1 MIRFEN
7 VTKTYKG
14 STVALRDITVEIE
27 KGEFVFLVGASGS
40 GKTTFIR
47 LLLRE
52 ELPDMGQ
59 ILEAGRNIVELPKW
73 RVPYLRRNI
82 GCVFQDFRLLPN
94 KTVFENV
101 AFALEVIGR
110 PRHVVANQVPQVL
123 DLVGLANKR
132 DNLPNEL
139 SGGEQQRVA
148 VARAFVNRPLILLAD
163 EPTGNLDPQTSQGI
177 MQLLD
182 RINRTGTTVVV
193 ATHDEVLV
201 DKMRRR
207 VIELSNGRMVRD
219 QARRRVRLR
228 RLRARGG
235 LNVAVSVDYVVRET
249 ASNLWRNRLMTI
261 AAVLTVA
268 VSLSLVGAALLL
280 RQGSA
285 NATGTLERGTQVTV
299 WMEPNANAQE
309 IAAVETE
316 LSQLNYV
323 VQPCAYWNKA
333 RNFSEARRLLP
344 SDVFQATTQSEMP
357 TSYWCTPIALT
368 DAAQVVH
375 TFTGTAGVLSVT
387 EPQQTIHNEETVI
400 NVSKWVFLA
409 IAIVLIVSAGVLI
422 LNTIR
427 MAIFARRREVS
438 VMKLVGATNWFIRVP
453 FMSEGLLQGLIGS
466 LLAAVVV
473 YFVYL
478 FINHEGSGRTTSNI
492 FTAMH
497 MSGSEVL
504 LTNAVVVIVG
514 WRSAPSAPPSR
525 SGASSTSDRA
535 PVTGRPNPPDRSC
548 MLVPCPV

>member
-1 MIRFEN
+1 M
-7 VTKTYKG
+7 
-14 STVALRDITVEIE
+14 
-27 KGEFVFLVGASGS
+27 
-40 GKTTFIR
+40 
-47 LLLRE
+47 
-52 ELPDMGQ
+52 
-59 ILEAGRNIVELPKW
+59 
-73 RVPYLRRNI
+73 
-82 GCVFQDFRLLPN
+82 
-94 KTVFENV
+94 
-101 AFALEVIGR
+101 
-110 PRHVVANQVPQVL
+110 
-123 DLVGLANKR
+123 
-132 DNLPNEL
+132 
-139 SGGEQQRVA
+139 
-148 VARAFVNRPLILLAD
+148 
-163 EPTGNLDPQTSQGI
+163 
-177 MQLLD
+177 
-182 RINRTGTTVVV
+182 
-193 ATHDEVLV
+193 
-201 DKMRRR
+201 
-207 VIELSNGRMVRD
+207 
-219 QARRRVRLR
+219 
-228 RLRARGG
+228 
-235 LNVAVSVDYVVRET
+235 AVSVDYVVRET

-299 WMEPNANAQE
+299 WMEPDANAQE
-309 IAAVETE
+309 ISAVGTE

-323 VQPCAYWNKA
+323 TQPCVYWNKA
-333 RNFSEARRLLP
+333 RNFTEARRLLP
-344 SDVFQATTQSEMP
+344 SDVFQATTQAEMP
-357 TSYWCTPIALT
+357 TSYWCTPVALA

-375 TFTGTAGVLSVT
+375 TFSGTAGVLSVT

-400 NVSKWVFLA
+400 NVSKWVCLA
-409 IAIVLIVSAGVLI
+409 IAIVLIISAAVLI

-514 WRSAPSAPPSR
+514 MAIGSIGSAIAIR
-525 SGASSTSDRA
+525 RFLD
-535 PVTGRPNPPDRSC
+535 V
-548 MLVPCPV
+548 

>member
-1 MIRFEN
+1 M
-7 VTKTYKG
+7 
-14 STVALRDITVEIE
+14 
-27 KGEFVFLVGASGS
+27 
-40 GKTTFIR
+40 
-47 LLLRE
+47 
-52 ELPDMGQ
+52 
-59 ILEAGRNIVELPKW
+59 
-73 RVPYLRRNI
+73 
-82 GCVFQDFRLLPN
+82 
-94 KTVFENV
+94 
-101 AFALEVIGR
+101 
-110 PRHVVANQVPQVL
+110 
-123 DLVGLANKR
+123 
-132 DNLPNEL
+132 
-139 SGGEQQRVA
+139 
-148 VARAFVNRPLILLAD
+148 
-163 EPTGNLDPQTSQGI
+163 
-177 MQLLD
+177 
-182 RINRTGTTVVV
+182 
-193 ATHDEVLV
+193 
-201 DKMRRR
+201 
-207 VIELSNGRMVRD
+207 
-219 QARRRVRLR
+219 
-228 RLRARGG
+228 
-235 LNVAVSVDYVVRET
+235 AVSVDYVLRET

-309 IAAVETE
+309 ISAVGTQ

-323 VQPCAYWNKA
+323 QQPCAYWNKA

-344 SDVFQATTQSEMP
+344 SDVFQATTESEMP
-357 TSYWCTPIALT
+357 TSYWCTPIALS

-375 TFTGTAGVLSVT
+375 TFSGTAGVLSVT

-400 NVSKWVFLA
+400 NVSKWVCLA
-409 IAIVLIVSAGVLI
+409 IAIVLIVSAAVLI

-514 WRSAPSAPPSR
+514 MAIGSIGSAIAIR
-525 SGASSTSDRA
+525 RFLD
-535 PVTGRPNPPDRSC
+535 V
-548 MLVPCPV
+548 

>member
-1 MIRFEN
+1 M
-7 VTKTYKG
+7 
-14 STVALRDITVEIE
+14 
-27 KGEFVFLVGASGS
+27 
-40 GKTTFIR
+40 
-47 LLLRE
+47 
-52 ELPDMGQ
+52 
-59 ILEAGRNIVELPKW
+59 
-73 RVPYLRRNI
+73 
-82 GCVFQDFRLLPN
+82 
-94 KTVFENV
+94 
-101 AFALEVIGR
+101 
-110 PRHVVANQVPQVL
+110 
-123 DLVGLANKR
+123 
-132 DNLPNEL
+132 
-139 SGGEQQRVA
+139 
-148 VARAFVNRPLILLAD
+148 
-163 EPTGNLDPQTSQGI
+163 
-177 MQLLD
+177 
-182 RINRTGTTVVV
+182 
-193 ATHDEVLV
+193 
-201 DKMRRR
+201 
-207 VIELSNGRMVRD
+207 
-219 QARRRVRLR
+219 
-228 RLRARGG
+228 
-235 LNVAVSVDYVVRET
+235 AVSVDYVVRET

-309 IAAVETE
+309 IAAVKTE

-357 TSYWCTPIALT
+357 TSYWCTPVALT

-514 WRSAPSAPPSR
+514 MAIGSIGSAIAIR
-525 SGASSTSDRA
+525 RFLD
-535 PVTGRPNPPDRSC
+535 V
-548 MLVPCPV
+548 